1 MFFKYPY
8 QETEIKP
15 CEMAPGTMGGP
26 ATPVYT
32 YPITPRENL
41 HMLYYERKPLWL
53 PISGDAKYT
62 MDPWNFR
69 MGRGGPGGLVDDLG
83 IEWVYEP
90 TAGGS
95 IVHPEKPQLLDD
107 VNNWKEKV
115 HLPDPSTWNWEECA
129 KNYKMDGRFSAE
141 TSYTNGFG
149 FERLISMMGFVPAAM
164 ALLDEEQTDAI
175 KEMNQAFADF
185 ACEVIDLQC
194 KYYPAMD
201 IINFH
206 DDWGSQQ
213 STFFSEQIAR
223 EIYLPYMKQICDCIH
238 AHGRIASLHSCGHND
253 KRVEVFIEAGFDEW
267 GPQTMNDIGWLYDN
281 YGDKIVFAV
290 WPDRDDIASLS
301 DEEQV
306 AEARKFVDRFSA
318 PGKPATMSIQVTRT
332 TGKAFQ
338 DEVYRYSRQL
348 FAERG

>member
-1 MFFKYPY
+1 MFVKIPFVENEL
-8 QETEIKP
+8 QVIDTL
-15 CEMAPGTMGGP
+15 PGFFGGP
-26 ATPVYT
+26 GAPVKNTPV
-32 YPITPRENL
+32 TPRQNMMSMFWEK
-41 HMLYYERKPLWL
+41 KPYWI
-53 PISGDAKYT
+53 PSAMDIRFVN
-62 MDPWNFR
+62 DPWNMH

-83 IEWVYEP
+83 IEWVFEP

-95 IVHPEKPQLLDD
+95 IVHPEKPQLLED
-107 VNNWKEKV
+107 VNDWKEKV

-185 ACEVIDLQC
+185 ACKVIDLECQ
-194 KYYPAMD
+194 YFPQMD

-213 STFFSEQIAR
+213 STFFSEEIAR

-238 AHGRIASLHSCGHND
+238 AHGRVTSLHSCGHND
-253 KRVEVFIEAGFDEW
+253 ARVQVFMVWGFDEW
-267 GPQTMNDIGWLYDN
+267 QPQTMNDIKWLYEN

-290 WPDRDDIASLS
+290 WPDRDDLATLS
-301 DEEQV
+301 EEEQRE
-306 AEARKFVDRFSA
+306 EARKFVDFYSK
-318 PGKPATMSIQVTRT
+318 PGKPVTL
-332 TGKAFQ
+332 GFGALAAPPAWQ
-338 DEVYRYSRQL
+338 EEVYRYSRQV
-348 FAERG
+348 FYERG

>member
-1 MFFKYPY
+1 MFVKIPFV
-8 QETEIKP
+8 ERELEVIDTL
-15 CEMAPGTMGGP
+15 PGFFGGP
-26 ATPVYT
+26 GAPVKNTPV
-32 YPITPRENL
+32 TPRQNMMSMFWEK
-41 HMLYYERKPLWL
+41 KPYWI
-53 PISGDAKYT
+53 PSAMDIRFVN
-62 MDPWNFR
+62 DPWNMH

-95 IVHPEKPQLLDD
+95 IVHPEKPQLLED
-107 VNNWKEKV
+107 VNEWKEKV
-115 HLPDPSTWNWEECA
+115 HLPDPSTWDWAGAVAQN
-129 KNYKMDGRFSAE
+129 KIDTRYSLQ

-185 ACEVIDLQC
+185 ACQVIDIEC
-194 KYYPAMD
+194 KYFPAMD

-213 STFFSEQIAR
+213 STFFSEEIAR

-253 KRVEVFIEAGFDEW
+253 ARVQVFIDAGFDEW
-267 GPQTMNDIGWLYDN
+267 QPQPMNDIQWLYDN
-281 YGDKIVFAV
+281 YGDQIVFGV

-301 DEEQV
+301 DEEQR
-306 AEARKFVDRFSA
+306 AEARRFVDRFSA
-318 PGKPATMSIQVTRT
+318 PGKPAMMGLQIMRT
-332 TGKAFQ
+332 TGPAFQ
-338 DEVYRYSRQL
+338 DEVYRYSRQVY
-348 FAERG
+348 AERG

>member
-15 CEMAPGTMGGP
+15 CEMAPGAMGGP

-115 HLPDPSTWNWEECA
+115 HLPDPKTWDWEGAVERS
-129 KNYKMDGRFSAE
+129 KIDSRYSLE
-141 TSYTNGFG
+141 VSYTNGFW

-175 KEMNQAFADF
+175 KEMFQAFTDF
-185 ACEVIDLQC
+185 ACEVITLNVHYFPQI
-194 KYYPAMD
+194 D

-213 STFFSEQIAR
+213 STFFSEEIAR
-223 EIYLPYMKQICDCIH
+223 ELFLPYMKQLCDHIH
-238 AHGRIASLHSCGHND
+238 SLGRVASIHSCGHND
-253 KRVEVFIEAGFDEW
+253 KRVQVFIDAGIDEW
-267 GPQTMNDIGWLYDN
+267 APQLMNDIEWLYDN
-281 YGDKIVFAV
+281 YGDKIILHAF
-290 WPDRDDIASLS
+290 PTREDIPQLS
-301 DEEQV
+301 EEEQR
-306 AEARKFVDRFSA
+306 AEARKFVDRFSE
-318 PGKPATMSIQVTRT
+318 PGKPVLLAGTARARLTE
-332 TGKAFQ
+332 AFKE
-338 DEVYRYSRQL
+338 EVYVYSRKKYY
-348 FAERG
+348 ERG

>member
-1 MFFKYPY
+1 MFVKIPFV
-8 QETEIKP
+8 ETEMEAIDVRP
-15 CEMAPGTMGGP
+15 GLFGGPGTP
-26 ATPVYT
+26 IKNTPVS
-32 YPITPRENL
+32 PRQNTQS
-41 HMLYYERKPLWL
+41 LYRDKKPYWM
-53 PISGDAKYT
+53 PAVGEVGFI
-62 MDPWNFR
+62 MDCWNGH

-95 IVHPEKPQLLDD
+95 IVHPEKPQLLED
-107 VNNWKEKV
+107 VNDWKEKV
-115 HLPDPSTWNWEECA
+115 KLPDPSKWEWEEVA
-129 KNYKMDGRFSAE
+129 KNNKIDTRYSYQ

-164 ALLDEEQTDAI
+164 ALLDEEQIDAI

-194 KYYPAMD
+194 KYFPAMD

-213 STFFSEQIAR
+213 STFFSEEIAR

-253 KRVEVFIEAGFDEW
+253 ARVQVFIDAGFDEW
-267 GPQTMNDIGWLYDN
+267 APQEMNDIEWLYDN

-290 WPDRDDIASLS
+290 WPDRDDIATLS
-301 DEEQV
+301 DEEQR
-306 AEARKFVDRFSA
+306 AEARRFVDRFSV
-318 PGKPATMSIQVTRT
+318 PGKPVTLGFGVMRT
-332 TGKAFQ
+332 TGQAFQ
-338 DEVYRYSRQL
+338 DEVYRYSRQVY
-348 FAERG
+348 AERG